1 MEWGEDITKSLLV
14 LLWGSGLGVT
24 EDAEPN
30 VGGGL
35 LPRGKIMQRLDWAWN
50 QALASWPE
58 SLNSPY
64 PSSARPGTKRTE
76 KEGSEMI
83 QELSPPL
90 VHLVPSPALRT
101 WESCGRA
108 DALPLSP

>member
-1 MEWGEDITKSLLV
+1 MLGE
-14 LLWGSGLGVT
+14 GSSPG
-24 EDAEPN
+24 A
-30 VGGGL
+30 
-35 LPRGKIMQRLDWAWN
+35 RLCRDWTGPGI

-58 SLNSPY
+58 SLNSPH
-64 PSSARPGTKRTE
+64 PSSARPGTERTE

-83 QELSPPL
+83 QQLSPPL

-108 DALPLSP
+108 DALPLSPCVFFLDIFSY